1 MVAQVCR
8 PVHLALPHLV
18 GYPGYSFTPG
28 LNLDIYMPHAHLVRQ
43 GLKIV
48 MKSGD
53 FYLRESNLGFRGR
66 NLVVEVI

>member
-1 MVAQVCR
+1 
-8 PVHLALPHLV
+8 
-18 GYPGYSFTPG
+18 
-28 LNLDIYMPHAHLVRQ
+28 
-43 GLKIV
+43 V